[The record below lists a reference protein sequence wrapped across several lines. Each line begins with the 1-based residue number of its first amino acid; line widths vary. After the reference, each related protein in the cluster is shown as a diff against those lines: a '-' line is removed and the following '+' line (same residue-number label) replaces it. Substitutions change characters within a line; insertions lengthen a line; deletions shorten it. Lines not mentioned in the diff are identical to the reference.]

1 MGIGY
6 LLLYGALA
14 LVALWLTAELLLQHR
29 APLHWRALALL
40 GFLGVV
46 AGMRTSSLPVIAAGA
61 AAFALGQVRVTGS
74 VKRGRPV
81 GWSLRRPDGALP
93 GPLAKVPLLAAA
105 TGAPAAAATVP
116 EPVVPVGEVGPV
128 EDEPFEP
135 FEPLDGRSAA
145 YEEFQQLDAGVYADD
160 PGAYQVPPQ
169 PQYGQ
174 AQQGYGYQQQDPG
187 HGYQEQWAAQPQ
199 YQPQPQYQQP
209 QQPQWQLIG
218 YDQYGQP
225 VYQDPYTQQQYQQ
238 PHIPQQAQPQQQP
251 QDQNWYYQQQY

>member
-14 LVALWLTAELLLQHR
+14 LVALWLTAELLLQNR

-46 AGMRTSSLPVIAAGA
+46 AGMRASSVPVIVAGA
-61 AAFALGQVRVTGS
+61 AGFALGQLMVTNS

-81 GWSLRRPDGALP
+81 GWSLRRSDGRLP

-105 TGAPAAAATVP
+105 TGGTAAAVVVA

-128 EDEPFEP
+128 EDEPYEAP
-135 FEPLDGRSAA
+135 DPYDGRPAG
-145 YEEFQQLDAGVYADD
+145 YEEFQQLDAGVYAED
-160 PGAYQVPPQ
+160 PGAYQVPQQ
-169 PQYGQ
+169 PQYGY
-174 AQQGYGYQQQDPG
+174 AQQEQQYQQQDYGYQQP
-187 HGYQEQWAAQPQ
+187 YVPQ
-199 YQPQPQYQQP
+199 QPQPQP
-209 QQPQWQLIG
+209 QLQLIG

-238 PHIPQQAQPQQQP
+238 LYVPQQP
-251 QDQNWYYQQQY
+251 QPQPDQNWYYQQQY

>member
-14 LVALWLTAELLLQHR
+14 LVALWLTAELLLQNR

-46 AGMRTSSLPVIAAGA
+46 VGMRSSSVAVIVAGA
-61 AAFALGQVRVTGS
+61 AGFGLGQLMVTNSVR
-74 VKRGRPV
+74 RGRPV
-81 GWSLRRPDGALP
+81 GWSLRRADGRLP

-105 TGAPAAAATVP
+105 TGGAAAAEAVA

-128 EDEPFEP
+128 EDEVHDPYGEQ
-135 FEPLDGRSAA
+135 SAG
-145 YEEFQQLDAGVYADD
+145 YEEFQQLDAGVYAEEQV
-160 PGAYQVPPQ
+160 AHQVPQQ
-169 PQYGQ
+169 PQYGYV
-174 AQQGYGYQQQDPG
+174 QQSDHGYRYQQQYVP
-187 HGYQEQWAAQPQ
+187 
-199 YQPQPQYQQP
+199 QQP
-209 QQPQWQLIG
+209 QQQQYVQQPQLQLIG

-238 PHIPQQAQPQQQP
+238 PYVPQQQQP
-251 QDQNWYYQQQY
+251 QQDQNWYYQQQY